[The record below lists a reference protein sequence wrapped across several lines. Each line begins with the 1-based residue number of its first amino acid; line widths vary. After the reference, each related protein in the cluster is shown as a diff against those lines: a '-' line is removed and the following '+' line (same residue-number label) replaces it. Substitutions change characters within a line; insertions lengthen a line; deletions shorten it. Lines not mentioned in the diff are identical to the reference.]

1 MICHLSVKDFALID
15 SLNVSFHDG
24 LNIITGETGSGKSI
38 IFEAI
43 HLALGSR
50 ADTTFIRKGKNKS
63 IIQLII
69 SIENPEIISFL
80 MEHGIEI
87 GLEDLVITRELHAT
101 GKSICKINDTLT
113 TVSLLNKVCRKMV
126 DIHGQYDHQSLL
138 NPESHLTLLDLYDAG
153 HLSELKTKVSDA
165 YKTYSG
171 LSKKLNH
178 LLSTKEESR
187 RKKDFLAYEHSEIAS
202 AQLSIG
208 EDESLKQ
215 TLSILENSEKIYQNL
230 SSVYDI
236 TYAHSEAVINQLGKA
251 ASLMNDISL
260 FDEHLKKYQDVLYD
274 ALYQLEDLSTEVRQY
289 RDSVQFSPS
298 QINEI
303 QERLELIDELKRKY
317 GNSIE
322 KILEY
327 QSKIENELNEIEC
340 SDEMIEQLEKDKKT
354 AENILKEHCLHLSHH
369 RKKIA
374 LELESKVAKELEALN
389 FNNSE
394 FKIKFDTFQDT
405 SGLVSYSEQGIDL
418 VEFLISTN
426 KGEPLKPLS
435 KIASGGEISRIMLAF
450 KRIIGQYDKIST
462 MIFDEID
469 TGISGSTASIVGK
482 KLAQIAV
489 NHQIICITH
498 LPQIAA
504 MGSHHYRIQ
513 KQTAQSDTLTSVK
526 ELTSSDTVE
535 EISRLLGSDKVTQAA
550 IQNAQDMLD
559 QAEKFKA
566 SFNLMG

>member
-1 MICHLSVKDFALID
+1 MICHLSIKDFALID

-24 LNIITGETGSGKSI
+24 LNIITGETGAGKSI

-63 IIQLII
+63 VIQLII
-69 SIENPEIISFL
+69 YIENQEIVNFL
-80 MEHGIEI
+80 IEHGIEI
-87 GLEDLVITRELHAT
+87 DHEDLVITREIHAS

-138 NPESHLTLLDLYDAG
+138 NPENHLNLLDLYDAD
-153 HLSELKTKVSDA
+153 HLSDLKGKVNDS
-165 YKTYSG
+165 YKIYSNI
-171 LSKKLNH
+171 SKQLNH
-178 LLSTKEESR
+178 LLNTKEESQ
-187 RKKDFLAYEHSEIAS
+187 RKQDFLKYEHSEIAS
-202 AQLSIG
+202 AKLTVG

-215 TLSILENSEKIYQNL
+215 SLNILENSEKIYQNL

-236 TYAHSEAVINQLGKA
+236 TYSHSEAVVNQLGKA
-251 ASLMNDISL
+251 ASFMGDISL
-260 FDEHLKKYQDVLYD
+260 LDDQLKNYQSILYD
-274 ALYQLEDLSTEVRQY
+274 ALYQLEDLSTEIRQY
-289 RDSVQFSPS
+289 REGIQFSPN
-298 QINEI
+298 QINDI
-303 QERLELIDELKRKY
+303 QERLELINDLKRKY

-327 QSKIENELNEIEC
+327 QSKIENELNEIEN
-340 SDEMIEQLEKDKKT
+340 SDEIIEKLQKEKIT
-354 AENILKEHCLHLSHH
+354 AENTLKEQCLILSNH

-374 LELESKVAKELEALN
+374 LELETKIRTELEALN
-389 FNNSE
+389 FNNAE
-394 FKIKFDTFQDT
+394 FKINFDTYKDT
-405 SGLVSYSEQGIDL
+405 LGHISYSEQGMDL
-418 VEFLISTN
+418 IEFLISTN

-450 KRIIGQYDKIST
+450 KRIIGQYDNIST

-482 KLAQIAV
+482 KLAQIAL
-489 NHQIICITH
+489 NHQVICITH

-504 MGSHHYRIQ
+504 MGCHHYRIE
-513 KQTAQSDTLTSVK
+513 KQTKQSNTLTSVK
-526 ELTSSDTVE
+526 ELDDTETIE
-535 EISRLLGSDKVTQAA
+535 EISRLLGSDNISKAA
-550 IQNAQDMLD
+550 IQNAQDILD
-559 QAEKFKA
+559 QAKKFKA
-566 SFNLMG
+566 GFN